1 MTYYSLLEPEP
12 DKSFDLAPIEVRQ
25 ALMRMQR
32 TARALRLYFRR
43 GWNLSAVAAEHRRA
57 RAEFDAAV
65 SRWEFDEMNPS
76 LF

>member
-1 MTYYSLLEPEP
+1 MSYYSLLEPEP
-12 DKSFDLAPIEVRQ
+12 DRSFEQAPVEVRR

-32 TARALRLYFRR
+32 TGAALRLYFRR

-57 RAEFDAAV
+57 RAEFEAAV
-65 SRWEFDEMNPS
+65 SEWEYDEMNPS